1 MDITG
6 VGNLSYLYNYG
17 ISDSDTR
24 HVTGK
29 ENGIGSVDENG
40 KQKECQTCK
49 NRKYVDG
56 SNEANVSFK
65 NAAHISPE
73 AAVGGVIAIVEDGDK
88 IKIDIDGRSVNLD
101 LPEVT
106 INERLAKWKLP
117 LKKERGILG
126 IYAKTALQ
134 AHEGAMI
141 DDRVISECQV
151 KRS

>member
-56 SNEANVSFK
+56 SDEANVSFK
-65 NAAHISPE
+65 SAALFHKRFKGNRWDK
-73 AAVGGVIAIVEDGDK
+73 AAGGSCGYAGVGDDMV
-88 IKIDIDGRSVNLD
+88 VNTD
-101 LPEVT
+101 
-106 INERLAKWKLP
+106 
-117 LKKERGILG
+117 
-126 IYAKTALQ
+126 
-134 AHEGAMI
+134 
-141 DDRVISECQV
+141 
-151 KRS
+151 